1 MSKRSAEDGGNG
13 TSQPPIKKV
22 HFEPHLIGPVSTL
35 EEMDIKVLQF
45 QNKKLAQ
52 RIEQRHRCEAELRAR
67 IEQLEKRQ
75 TQDDAVL
82 CVVNRYWN
90 LLNEDIRVLL
100 QRFDAETADESEN
113 KNENEA
119 TTSFLMQLSTWD
131 KEELD
136 AQLANRVQVSKRAV
150 AKVLQAFDRLQQRND
165 KIWRAIKGEGEEGA
179 PAPSLDEVVRATNEE
194 VTAENRRLQGICT
207 TLQEN
212 HHAMTLRVA
221 QLQDAVNSRDT
232 ENAELKNQIDD
243 LQYELMKV
251 RSRNDKL
258 ENHLAEAIEKLK
270 SYHQSGASA
279 SSSSSASTGGTP
291 LTAAAAAKLEDVAAE
306 LEEQRELAN
315 NRLAELDR
323 LHRQHRDT
331 LKEVEK
337 LKMDAFDRLQ
347 QRNDK
352 IWRAIKGEGEEGA
365 PAPSLDEVVRA
376 TNEEVTAENRR
387 LQGICTTLQEN
398 HHAMTLRVAQLQDA
412 VNSRDTENAELKN
425 QIDDLQYELMKV
437 RSRNDK
443 LENHLAEAI
452 EKLKS
457 YHQSG
462 ASASSSSSA
471 STGGTPLT
479 AAAAAKLED
488 VAAELEEQR
497 ELANNRLAE
506 LDRLHRQHRDTLK
519 EVEKLKMDIRQLP
532 ESVIVETTEYKCL
545 QSQFSVLYNES
556 MQMKTALDETRMQL
570 QNAKNLHMRQI
581 EMMESEE
588 LARQKALRAEM
599 IQLEDVLGQLRK
611 EYEMLRIEFEQN
623 LAANEQTGPINREM
637 RHLITSL
644 QNHNQQLK
652 GEVSRYKRKYKDTS
666 QELNKLRKETEE
678 AAARGGASTSGEQP
692 DEKPPPVKKEEPD
705 PDERLKHSRSYV
717 RCRHRLVSR
726 PSGALHQ
733 GEWESVSESVSDGPR
748 PRMGSKLVGADNGHM
763 YGEEGGMGGVGAVG
777 GVGGVGVDKPASKEQ
792 ARGKLHEQEQIIKE
806 LKQQLKKAVN
816 EQKEL
821 KLLLDMYKGVSK
833 EQRDKVQLMA
843 AERKARQEL
852 EDHRQKAKM
861 AQESKRERRMAD
873 EDALR
878 KIKQLEEQKYELQKQ
893 LSCARPN
900 ADPLH
905 AFSRPFAGS
914 QEEEALLNEM
924 EVTGQAFEDMQ
935 EQNSRL
941 IQQLREKDDA
951 NFKLMSER
959 IKANSLHK
967 LLREEKQLLHEK
979 VVTRDQQIES
989 MGAVARRLEEKE
1001 RLLQAT
1007 LSAVEKE
1014 LLLRQQ
1020 AMEMHKRKAIES
1032 AQSAADLKLHLG
1044 YYALHYYAVQSDDC
1058 SAGGLIL
1065 ILFPFP
1071 PFSNKEWM
1079 GRESEFGGRSDVK
1092 RKDAVL
1098 TKCFHVFCWDCLR
1111 TRYETRQRKCPK
1123 CNAAFGAN
1131 DYHRLYLST

>member
-1 MSKRSAEDGGNG
+1 MSKRGADDGGNG
-13 TSQPPIKKV
+13 SGQPPIKKV

-150 AKVLQAFDRLQQRND
+150 AKVLQAFDRLQQRNE
-165 KIWRAIKGEGEEGA
+165 KIWRAIKGEAEEGA
-179 PAPSLDEVVRATNEE
+179 PTLDETIRATNAE
-194 VTAENRRLQGICT
+194 VTAESRRLQAQCT
-207 TLQEN
+207 ALHEK

-243 LQYELMKV
+243 LQYELLKI

-270 SYHQSGASA
+270 SYHQAGA
-279 SSSSSASTGGTP
+279 P
-291 LTAAAAAKLEDVAAE
+291 PTAAPAPAVSTVAAAKLEDVAAE

-323 LHRQHRDT
+323 LHRQHRD
-331 LKEVEK
+331 
-337 LKMDAFDRLQ
+337 A
-347 QRNDK
+347 
-352 IWRAIKGEGEEGA
+352 
-365 PAPSLDEVVRA
+365 
-376 TNEEVTAENRR
+376 
-387 LQGICTTLQEN
+387 
-398 HHAMTLRVAQLQDA
+398 
-412 VNSRDTENAELKN
+412 
-425 QIDDLQYELMKV
+425 
-437 RSRNDK
+437 
-443 LENHLAEAI
+443 
-452 EKLKS
+452 
-457 YHQSG
+457 
-462 ASASSSSSA
+462 
-471 STGGTPLT
+471 
-479 AAAAAKLED
+479 
-488 VAAELEEQR
+488 
-497 ELANNRLAE
+497 
-506 LDRLHRQHRDTLK
+506 LK

-556 MQMKTALDETRMQL
+556 MQMKTALDDTRLQL

-652 GEVSRYKRKYKDTS
+652 GEVHRYKRKYKDTS
-666 QELNKLRKETEE
+666 QELNKVRKELEE
-678 AAARGGASTSGEQP
+678 AGARPSTTSDTH
-692 DEKPPPVKKEEPD
+692 DEKPLAVKKEEPD
-705 PDERLKHSRSYV
+705 PEGEEAATAGVPAGAAEAKSAAAKDHSRA
-717 RCRHRLVSR
+717 RL
-726 PSGALHQ
+726 
-733 GEWESVSESVSDGPR
+733 
-748 PRMGSKLVGADNGHM
+748 
-763 YGEEGGMGGVGAVG
+763 
-777 GVGGVGVDKPASKEQ
+777 
-792 ARGKLHEQEQIIKE
+792 QEQDLLIKD

-852 EDHRQKAKM
+852 EDHRQKTKM
-861 AQESKRERRMAD
+861 MQESKRERRLAD

-905 AFSRPFAGS
+905 FSRPFAGS

-967 LLREEKQLLHEK
+967 LLREEKQLLQEK
-979 VVTRDQQIES
+979 VVTRDQQIDS

-1001 RLLQAT
+1001 RLLQTT

-1032 AQSAADLKLHLG
+1032 AQSAADLKLHLEK
-1044 YYALHYYAVQSDDC
+1044 YHAQMKEAQQVVAEKTSALEAEAYKTKRLHEELAVLRRKAERMKKMEQ
-1058 SAGGLIL
+1058 AGSSMDEVLLEEIREY
-1065 ILFPFP
+1065 
-1071 PFSNKEWM
+1071 KETLTCP
-1079 GRESEFGGRSDVK
+1079 SCKVK